1 MWVEDWIKRPL
12 RPSRPCDCE
21 ITDPH
26 YHQAASFFQSHP
38 LEKLI
43 ILFMSEPYS
52 DWLISLSVEISN
64 VFIQLW
70 SKECK
75 LVHNIMKYSRSWACS
90 SPRHSFLS
98 SDVIP
103 LVKPFLTTQVSP
115 SGPSPTTL
123 VHIFFISLTENFFFL
138 FSFFYSVVLNL
149 PSYSNVCSVRSEPMC
164 IKRPYSCILAIP
176 ISFFKKTHLPVW

>member
-1 MWVEDWIKRPL
+1 MWVEDWIKWPL
-12 RPSRPCDCE
+12 GSSQPCDYE

-26 YHQAASFFQSHP
+26 YQESSFFQSHP
-38 LEKLI
+38 LKKLI

-52 DWLISLSVEISN
+52 DLLISLSVEISN

-75 LVHNIMKYSRSWACS
+75 LAHNIMKYSRSWNCS
-90 SPRHSFLS
+90 SLRHSFLS

-103 LVKPFLTTQVSP
+103 LVKPFRTTQVSP

-123 VHIFFISLTENFFFL
+123 VHIFFISLTEIFLLFF
-138 FSFFYSVVLNL
+138 FFYSIVLSL

-176 ISFFKKTHLPVW
+176 ISFFKKTRLPVW